1 LPRNRAAIPG
11 TARIAFDLVTPS
23 RVEEPEPV
31 VRCTRFVEQT
41 RRFS

>member
-11 TARIAFDLVTPS
+11 TARIAFDLVTRS
-23 RVEEPEPV
+23 QAEEPEPV
-31 VRCTRFVEQT
+31 ARFTRFVEQT